1 MALLAVACALLV
13 PALSAAQSP
22 SPTSSLLV
30 KLVDGLSAQEQ
41 ADVIAR
47 DGGIERSVIPVLRL
61 HVIEVPPSDLATVRA
76 NYQVDP
82 QVVSVEEN
90 RTRVSETVPG
100 DPLYPNQWAL
110 PQIGWDQVFGKV
122 APAGTATV
130 ALLDTG
136 VDAFHPDL
144 AGQVVPGTS
153 ILDGSN
159 GMTDPSGHG
168 TWLAG
173 IIAAQTDNVPVEGIA
188 GVAYAGV
195 TVMPVTV
202 LNVAGEGQDSDII
215 AGVIWAADHGADV
228 ILMAFSNP
236 GFSPNLQDAI
246 DYAWSKG
253 AVLVAAVGNDAVSH
267 PTFPAGDRG
276 VMGVSATDPTDTL
289 ASFSN
294 RGQAVFLA
302 APGTDIQTT
311 DAGDAYTIVSG
322 TSASAA
328 IVAGAAAFMRAVD
341 PTLSNGV
348 IVGRLARM
356 ADPAG
361 TQDQTG
367 NGRINMARAL
377 ADAGTD
383 FVQPAG
389 AAPVGGGGPFVGPYR
404 AAVTTVTFNAT
415 NLGDDVTPST
425 AVLSVTI
432 GAGPAVTV
440 TKSDLPKV
448 FAVVSGTSIAYSYT
462 SPIAG
467 TSATTRYLWRTTAGT
482 GSASGQRTQSG
493 SFTASA
499 DSSVTANYTAQL
511 QTTTT
516 LNAIPSPLRPGQTNV
531 SFSGKVDSLL
541 PPPAESTVELRTL
554 IAGCS
559 NSGIVT
565 GIASTDAGGNF
576 SGTFTAPSTF
586 GTFSYKAHFP
596 QVTVFRGTS
605 AAQWTP
611 SDSDC
616 RTVAVGLLVT
626 FDATNLGGDV
636 TASTAVL
643 SVTIGAGPA
652 VTTTKSDL
660 PKTFVVLSGTS
671 ISYSYNSPIASTSV
685 TKQYRWSTT
694 AGTGSAAGR
703 TTQSGSFTAS
713 ANSSVT
719 ANYTTQF
726 QLTFAQSGIGG
737 DSTGSVVT
745 INGSVTKTAAQ
756 LPFSAFFDRG
766 ATVTYAYADPVASTV
781 AGQRYALTTPAA
793 TPARPITVSGAA
805 TITGTYKVQFQLT
818 FAQSGIGADST
829 GTVVTVAGNPKTAG
843 DLPFSAFYDP
853 RVTVTYAYADP
864 VASTVA
870 GQRYAPTT
878 PAATPASPITVSGA
892 ATITGTYTTQFQL
905 ALSVSPPALPGGLG
919 NVSGGTH
926 GQFYDAGTVLTLAAT
941 TPIAGEPGVGYVF
954 SNWTG
959 GVTPSPNGG
968 TPVSVTMNEPQSVT
982 ANYAALVLA
991 WAAGRP
997 FAAQYSDP
1005 ARLSVVLTLDGAAI
1019 ASKTIG
1025 FAVGSGSGTAL
1036 TDSTGRATDTT
1047 RLTQAPGSYAA
1058 TVTCPVAQCGV
1069 LLSITHDFTVTKEDA
1084 RVTYTG
1090 ALFSSTA
1097 SATSSTAT
1105 VMLSAT
1111 IQDITAVPGDFAYD
1125 ADAGDIRK
1133 ATLTFVNRAAGGTVL
1148 CTAPIGLVNLADRKT
1163 GTATCD
1169 WMVDIGSLES
1179 AQYTI
1184 GVIVGGY
1191 YLRDASVDDTAVIV
1205 SKPLNPFITGG
1216 GLLVFSNPARPKAGD
1231 PGSKAHFRFNV
1242 KYNRNGADPQ
1252 GQLNAIIRGN
1262 GRVYQVKANSVTS
1275 LSVQPPACSI
1285 PPCRAVLSGK
1295 ANIRDITDPASPV
1308 SIDENAALQVTMTD
1322 NGKPGRTD
1330 TIAITVWDEAGGLWF
1345 SSSWNGTATVEQPL
1359 DGGNLV
1365 VH

>member
-13 PALSAAQSP
+13 PALSADQSP

-61 HVIEVPPSDLATVRA
+61 HVIDVPASDLATVRA
-76 NYQVDP
+76 SYQADP

-100 DPLYPNQWAL
+100 DPLYLNQWAL
-110 PQIGWDQVFGKV
+110 PQIGWDHVFGTV

-144 AGQVVPGTS
+144 AGKVVPGTS

-173 IIAAQTDNVPVEGIA
+173 IIAARTDNVPVEGIA

-202 LNVAGEGQDSDII
+202 LDVAGEGQDSDII
-215 AGVIWAADHGADV
+215 AGVIWTADHGADV

-246 DYAWSKG
+246 
-253 AVLVAAVGNDAVSH
+253 
-267 PTFPAGDRG
+267 
-276 VMGVSATDPTDTL
+276 
-289 ASFSN
+289 
-294 RGQAVFLA
+294 
-302 APGTDIQTT
+302 
-311 DAGDAYTIVSG
+311 
-322 TSASAA
+322 
-328 IVAGAAAFMRAVD
+328 
-341 PTLSNGV
+341 
-348 IVGRLARM
+348 
-356 ADPAG
+356 
-361 TQDQTG
+361 G
-367 NGRINMARAL
+367 NGRINMPRAL

-415 NLGDDVTPST
+415 NLGDDVTAST

-440 TKSDLPKV
+440 TKSVLPKS
-448 FAVVSGTSIAYSYT
+448 FAVVSGTSVSYSYN
-462 SPIAG
+462 SEIAN
-467 TSATTRYLWRTTAGT
+467 TSATKRYLWRTTAGT

-499 DSSVTANYTAQL
+499 DSSVTANYTTQF

-516 LNAIPSPLRPGQTNV
+516 LNAIPSPLTPGQTNV

-565 GIASTDAGGNF
+565 AIASTDAEGNF

-596 QVTVFRGTS
+596 QVTVVRGTS
-605 AAQWTP
+605 ATQWTP

-636 TASTAVL
+636 TAATAVL

-652 VTTTKSDL
+652 VTMTKGDL

-671 ISYSYNSPIASTSV
+671 ISYSYNSAIASTSA

-745 INGSVTKTAAQ
+745 INGSVTKAAAQ
-756 LPFSAFFDRG
+756 LPFSAFFDSG

-781 AGQRYALTTPAA
+781 AGQRYALTTPA
-793 TPARPITVSGAA
+793 P
-805 TITGTYKVQFQLT
+805 
-818 FAQSGIGADST
+818 
-829 GTVVTVAGNPKTAG
+829 
-843 DLPFSAFYDP
+843 
-853 RVTVTYAYADP
+853 
-864 VASTVA
+864 
-870 GQRYAPTT
+870 
-878 PAATPASPITVSGA
+878 TPASPITVSGA
-892 ATITGTYTTQFQL
+892 ATITGTY
-905 ALSVSPPALPGGLG
+905 
-919 NVSGGTH
+919 
-926 GQFYDAGTVLTLAAT
+926 
-941 TPIAGEPGVGYVF
+941 
-954 SNWTG
+954 
-959 GVTPSPNGG
+959 
-968 TPVSVTMNEPQSVT
+968 
-982 ANYAALVLA
+982 
-991 WAAGRP
+991 
-997 FAAQYSDP
+997 
-1005 ARLSVVLTLDGAAI
+1005 
-1019 ASKTIG
+1019 
-1025 FAVGSGSGTAL
+1025 
-1036 TDSTGRATDTT
+1036 
-1047 RLTQAPGSYAA
+1047 
-1058 TVTCPVAQCGV
+1058 
-1069 LLSITHDFTVTKEDA
+1069 
-1084 RVTYTG
+1084 
-1090 ALFSSTA
+1090 
-1097 SATSSTAT
+1097 
-1105 VMLSAT
+1105 
-1111 IQDITAVPGDFAYD
+1111 
-1125 ADAGDIRK
+1125 K
-1133 ATLTFVNRAAGGTVL
+1133 A
-1148 CTAPIGLVNLADRKT
+1148 
-1163 GTATCD
+1163 
-1169 WMVDIGSLES
+1169 
-1179 AQYTI
+1179 
-1184 GVIVGGY
+1184 
-1191 YLRDASVDDTAVIV
+1191 
-1205 SKPLNPFITGG
+1205 
-1216 GLLVFSNPARPKAGD
+1216 
-1231 PGSKAHFRFNV
+1231 
-1242 KYNRNGADPQ
+1242 
-1252 GQLNAIIRGN
+1252 
-1262 GRVYQVKANSVTS
+1262 
-1275 LSVQPPACSI
+1275 
-1285 PPCRAVLSGK
+1285 
-1295 ANIRDITDPASPV
+1295 
-1308 SIDENAALQVTMTD
+1308 
-1322 NGKPGRTD
+1322 
-1330 TIAITVWDEAGGLWF
+1330 
-1345 SSSWNGTATVEQPL
+1345 
-1359 DGGNLV
+1359 
-1365 VH
+1365 